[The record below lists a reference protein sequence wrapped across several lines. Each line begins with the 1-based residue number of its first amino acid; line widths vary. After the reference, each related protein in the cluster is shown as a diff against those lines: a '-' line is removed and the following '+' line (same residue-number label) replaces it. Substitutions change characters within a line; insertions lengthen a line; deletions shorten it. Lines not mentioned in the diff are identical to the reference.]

1 MGLVFSVITVFVE
14 IYETTQ
20 EEAQLVSLKKAYSA
34 DEKQL
39 HVLNERFSALH
50 KKKVNNILNLLK
62 NLGDMV
68 TASQAVGLP
77 AKLFG
82 FNFNDGQVGLGG
94 LTSSLITCY

>member
-1 MGLVFSVITVFVE
+1 LS
-14 IYETTQ
+14 
-20 EEAQLVSLKKAYSA
+20 
-34 DEKQL
+34 
-39 HVLNERFSALH
+39 ERFSALH

-68 TASQAVGLP
+68 TASQAIGLP

-94 LTSSLITCY
+94 LTSSLITCYQLFPARK